1 VWAQN
6 GDVLGSLQLTATG
19 QAAAL
24 WYDWLMPQRKNA
36 QAKTPVKPSHRHVRA
51 GFARL
56 RENRYAEAKK
66 AFQRA
71 LTLAQGTDEFDGE
84 DVARIEHLIG
94 LCLRELG
101 HLSAARAHFAR
112 ASEQAEM
119 FYGANHRALIPIC
132 VDLGDAMGAAGD
144 LREAKALYER
154 AVAIDPE
161 APTVASTLCGLGRVL
176 EHLGDWRGAK
186 ARYEQAL
193 ALAETQDGPERD
205 ALALAC
211 MHLGNLLLL
220 LEDRTGGVGYLKR
233 GAAVGKV
240 AFEKEFPEAAATM
253 SRMEMALDGGAVI
266 SRAVH

>member
-71 LTLAQGTDEFDGE
+71 LTLAQGTDELDGE

-112 ASEQAEM
+112 ALEQAEM

-161 APTVASTLCGLGRVL
+161 APTVASTLCDALPAWEGSWNIWATGEGRK
-176 EHLGDWRGAK
+176 HGMSKPSPWPKPRMDPRGMHWRWRACTSATSCCCWRTGRA
-186 ARYEQAL
+186 AL
-193 ALAETQDGPERD
+193 A
-205 ALALAC
+205 
-211 MHLGNLLLL
+211 
-220 LEDRTGGVGYLKR
+220 
-233 GAAVGKV
+233 
-240 AFEKEFPEAAATM
+240 
-253 SRMEMALDGGAVI
+253 I
-266 SRAVH
+266 